1 MDTYFK
7 ALKVMNELFARDCQF
22 AMATV
27 QGNTPSIRFVDT
39 YYEDGSFYVVTYS
52 KSRKVQELSDNSQ
65 VALCNQLYRF
75 SGNAYSIGHPLSAEN
90 KALRDTLIR
99 VFEPWYFAHNNEND
113 ENMCYVKIELK
124 EGFIYKD
131 GIGYHVNFQLKEAE
145 QFPFD
150 YDIIP
155 VS

>member
-1 MDTYFK
+1 MDTYKK
-7 ALKVMNELFARDCQF
+7 ALQAMNELFAKDYQF

-27 QGNTPSIRFVDT
+27 KGNTPSVRFVDT
-39 YYEDGSFYVVTYS
+39 FFEDGSFYVVTYS
-52 KSRKVQELSDNSQ
+52 KSQKVQDQ
-65 VALCNQLYRF
+65 VSLCNKLYRF
-75 SGNAYSIGHPLSAEN
+75 SGNAYNIGHPLLSEN
-90 KALRDTLIR
+90 REIRGKLIK

-124 EGFIYKD
+124 EGFFYKD
-131 GIGYHVNFQLKEAE
+131 GIGYKVNFQLKEAE

-150 YDIIP
+150 FDIVP